1 MSSPVVFIDTN
12 IMKFS
17 ATKLRRLRPRMQKLK
32 WGNQEIET
40 EVNDI
45 VFVNP
50 NKLITN
56 PKIKYEVEY
65 LPLLAA
71 AGKNHKAKYV
81 SQFEA
86 DFESWGIPNMDS
98 IDGRFYGSPI
108 SWIEAPIEY
117 NRVFMSWQEDGRDLQ
132 YDFLSGINNQRFIEI
147 QKLTGAYQGK
157 GKRNKNQL
165 LDAFHLWC
173 AEHAECDY
181 FLTLDLKLIK
191 MVSTNTKRSVN
202 IKVVHPSELAEVLGC
217 KLSLNKRIKHWMQNV
232 WLELLRR

>member
-17 ATKLRRLRPRMQKLK
+17 ATKLRRFRPRVQKLQ
-32 WGNQEIET
+32 WGDQEIET

-45 VFVNP
+45 IFLNP
-50 NKLITN
+50 NKCIAN
-56 PKIKYEVEY
+56 PKLKYEVEY

-71 AGKNHKAKYV
+71 EGKNDKVKYV
-81 SQFEA
+81 SQCEA

-98 IDGRFYGSPI
+98 MDGRFYGTPI
-108 SWIEAPIEY
+108 DCIKAPIEY
-117 NRVFMSWQEDGRDLQ
+117 SRVLVSWMEDGRDLQ
-132 YDFLSGINNQRFIEI
+132 YDFLSGINNERFIEI

-157 GKRNKNQL
+157 NKKNKNQL

-173 AEHAECDY
+173 AEHAKCDY

-191 MVSTNTKRSVN
+191 MVATNSKRNVN
-202 IKVVHPSELAEVLGC
+202 VKVIHPSELAAVLGC
-217 KLSLNKRIKHWMQNV
+217 KLALNKRIKQWTQNA
-232 WLELLRR
+232 WSALLRR